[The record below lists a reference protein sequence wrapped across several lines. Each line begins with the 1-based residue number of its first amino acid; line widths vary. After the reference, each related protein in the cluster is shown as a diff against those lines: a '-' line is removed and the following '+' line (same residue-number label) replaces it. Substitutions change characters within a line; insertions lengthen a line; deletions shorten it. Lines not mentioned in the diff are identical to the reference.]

1 MAIMSETVKAVRK
14 SLGDLEKS
22 VVAIEKSLVRS
33 FERVT
38 KVDLKKVVANLRSTF
53 TFAAKKDLR
62 TLMAKVDE
70 LEAKLNEVLEG
81 KKSRA

>member
-22 VVAIEKSLVRS
+22 VVAMEKSLVRS
-33 FERVT
+33 FERLG
-38 KVDLKKVVANLRSTF
+38 KIDFRKAAAKLRSTF
-53 TFAAKKDLR
+53 TFAAREDLR
-62 TLMAKVDE
+62 ALIAKVDQ
-70 LEAKLNEVLEG
+70 LEAKLDEVLAG